1 MPPIRSTISR
11 SLGFFIKNRRSQ
23 DATGT
28 SAIMGTR
35 QDSSPTSMTVPSSI
49 TGPGKWDLSS
59 QGNLVITTAGTYDIS
74 PFNHDRSIIVD
85 FWGAGGGRGRG
96 AAEAYGAAG
105 VWATTGSF
113 KMGINNPMNYVCGG
127 ANGSGGSASGGPGTG
142 GTPQQ
147 AGHGGG
153 FSGLFDGPVAIGN
166 AWIVAAG
173 GGGGANNDAGSNH
186 GSGGAGGTTTGSA
199 GGTLNSKG
207 SGNAPGGTQSAGG
220 TAGSGSPA
228 SYNGTAGSALQGGN
242 GGARGGGGASGGGG
256 GGGYYGGGGGGGNEG
271 QNDNGGGG
279 GGGSSYLSTPDLPAA
294 SYSAPG
300 TRIRYSDSPVTPSIP
315 GSAGTGSNSSSTGN
329 GGAIV
334 IRLA

>member
-1 MPPIRSTISR
+1 MSPIKSTLSR
-11 SLGFFIKNRRSQ
+11 SLGFLLKTRRNQ
-23 DATGT
+23 DALGDNV
-28 SAIMGTR
+28 IMGTR
-35 QDSSPTSMTVPSSI
+35 QDSSPTILNVPATI
-49 TGPGKWDLSS
+49 NGPGQWDLSS
-59 QGNLVITTAGTYDIS
+59 QGNLVITTAGTHDIS
-74 PFNHDRSIIVD
+74 PFNHNRALIAD
-85 FWGAGGGRGRG
+85 FWGAGGGRGRS

-105 VWATTGSF
+105 AWATTGSF
-113 KMGINNPMNYVCGG
+113 QMGSNNPMNFVCGG

-142 GTPQQ
+142 GSPQQ

-173 GGGGANNDAGSNH
+173 GGGGGNNDAGTNH
-186 GSGGAGGTTTGSA
+186 GSGGAGGTTTGSD

-207 SGNAPGGTQSAGG
+207 SGNGEGGTQSAGG
-220 TAGSGSPA
+220 EGGPGSP
-228 SYNGTAGSALQGGN
+228 STHNGSDGAALSGGN
-242 GGARGGGGASGGGG
+242 GGPRGGGGASGGAG
-256 GGGYYGGGGGGGNEG
+256 GGGYYGGGGGGGNSD

-279 GGGSSYLSTPDLPAA
+279 GGGSSYLSTPNLPAA

>member
-1 MPPIRSTISR
+1 MSPIRSTISR
-11 SLGFFIKNRRSQ
+11 SLGFFIRNRRSQ

-49 TGPGKWDLSS
+49 SGPGKWDLSS

-85 FWGAGGGRGRG
+85 FWGAGGGRGRS

-153 FSGLFDGPVAIGN
+153 FSGLFNGSVAIGN

-173 GGGGANNDAGSNH
+173 GGGGANNDAGNNH

-220 TAGSGSPA
+220 TAGSGSPSHIMVLLDQLSKEA
-228 SYNGTAGSALQGGN
+228 TEDPVAVVVHLVAVAAVDTTAAVAAVVMKARTIMAVVEVEDPLISAQQIFPLLHILPQG
-242 GGARGGGGASGGGG
+242 
-256 GGGYYGGGGGGGNEG
+256 
-271 QNDNGGGG
+271 QDF
-279 GGGSSYLSTPDLPAA
+279 
-294 SYSAPG
+294 
-300 TRIRYSDSPVTPSIP
+300 
-315 GSAGTGSNSSSTGN
+315 
-329 GGAIV
+329 V
-334 IRLA
+334 IQEVQ